1 MHKHPFLGFS
11 LTLTAVLMWASLP
24 LAMQQV
30 QKMMDTQTVVWFR
43 FITAFIG
50 LSVILFF
57 SRKLPSFKLLSR
69 RNLWLLLLGI
79 FGLSGNFYLSNFALN
94 FVPPAVSQIM
104 GPISSVIMA
113 FIGIYLFKES
123 FERHQKIGLSI
134 AIIGLIFFF
143 NDRFDDLAQM
153 NTFGWGMVL
162 SVCGSLIWITY
173 SVAQKMLLRDLS
185 SPHILLLIYLGCS
198 LFFTPLATPA
208 QTANLDWLGWAF
220 LIFACL
226 NTLVAYGSYA
236 EALNRWEVTKVSVMM
251 PLIPIFSL
259 LFSDLAFRLNH
270 EMFAEPDFNLLTYI
284 GALITMTGSMLSAAG
299 HKLFSR
305 KRKVK

>member
-1 MHKHPFLGFS
+1 MKSQPLLGFF

-30 QKMMDTQTVVWFR
+30 QKVVDTQTVVWFR
-43 FITAFIG
+43 FATALVG
-50 LSVILFF
+50 VWVMLFF
-57 SRKLPSFKLLSR
+57 SRKLPTFNQLSR
-69 RNLWLLLLGI
+69 RNIGLLLLGI
-79 FGLSGNFYLSNFALN
+79 LGLSGNFYLSNFALHY
-94 FVPPAVSQIM
+94 VPPAVSQIM

-113 FIGIYLFKES
+113 FLGVYLFKET
-123 FERHQKIGLSI
+123 FGRHQKIGLSI
-134 AIIGLIFFF
+134 AIIGLILFF

-162 SVCGSLIWITY
+162 SVCGSLIWISY
-173 SVAQKMLLRDLS
+173 SVAQKMLLRDLG
-185 SPHILLLIYLGCS
+185 SPQILLLIYLGCS
-198 LFFTPLATPA
+198 LFFTPLASPA
-208 QTANLDWLGWAF
+208 QTSNLDWIGWAF

-259 LFSDLAFRLNH
+259 LFSDLAFRLNR

-299 HKLFSR
+299 HKLFS

>member
-1 MHKHPFLGFS
+1 MKSQPLLGFF
-11 LTLTAVLMWASLP
+11 LTLTSVLMWASLP

-30 QKMMDTQTVVWFR
+30 QKVMDTQTVVWFR
-43 FITAFIG
+43 FITAFLG
-50 LSVILFF
+50 LLVILFF
-57 SRKLPSFKLLSR
+57 SRKLPALKHLSR

-123 FERHQKIGLSI
+123 FGSHQKIGLSI

-198 LFFTPLATPA
+198 LFFTPLATPT
-208 QTANLDWLGWAF
+208 QTANLDGLGWAF

-270 EMFAEPDFNLLTYI
+270 DMFAEPDFNLLTYI